1 MSRIKVKNTVIII
14 LGVVLLFALGF
25 SILHIKGAQT
35 DQTHELQKRNKGY
48 IQKIE

>member
-1 MSRIKVKNTVIII
+1 MNKVRKCIYFG
-14 LGVVLLFALGF
+14 LSLLMICSVTAC
-25 SILHIKGAQT
+25 SS